1 MHRASTR
8 TPVSWARLLLTGALV
23 VGLTQSAACS
33 VRSARSARA
42 SGPATRSE
50 SPVAP
55 GSRVARLHEAD
66 GGPRYYAKFSPSLP
80 TSPSFFPV
88 GVWLAAV
95 NGQSDITSDQAAGLN
110 TYVTLT
116 SNSDFSLVRQSG
128 MYLIASRTSGEG
140 STPVGWFVDDEA
152 DMWAGAGNAKWT
164 GKRSYH
170 GTSCQPATA
179 GCGYTLQQ
187 EVLRT
192 LPHDH
197 RFRFANYGK
206 GVSFWETDAQAE
218 QFIDDYQNIVSSDDY
233 WFTDDNIC
241 TASEGGKWYDPRLLV
256 NGRLPANLCHLAA
269 NYGKTVSRIRY
280 LARNKK
286 PVWAF
291 VELGHPYPQNNWPSI
306 QPQQVIAAVWHS
318 LIAGAR
324 GIIYFNHSFGGPC
337 VTDNV
342 LRDQCY
348 ARIRAVVTEADRE
361 IGLLAPVLNA
371 PFADGVVTAS
381 SGVDFS
387 IKWYHHH
394 FYILTGS
401 DNPNAQ
407 NVTFSMP
414 CIGSAAVTVLNE
426 HRTIEAPNGTF
437 ADHFDNGDTIH
448 IYRIDGGSSCGA

>member
-1 MHRASTR
+1 MPGASTR
-8 TPVSWARLLLTGALV
+8 TSVSWARLLLTGALV
-23 VGLTQSAACS
+23 AGLTQSAACS
-33 VRSARSARA
+33 VRSAPASA
-42 SGPATRSE
+42 PATRSE
-50 SPVAP
+50 IPVAP
-55 GSRVARLHEAD
+55 GSKVARLQEVD

-80 TSPSFFPV
+80 SGPSFFPV

-95 NGQSDITSDQAAGLN
+95 NKPSDTTSDQDAGLN

-128 MYLIASRTSGEG
+128 MYLIASRVSGEE
-140 STPVGWFVDDEA
+140 SAPVGWFVDDEA
-152 DMWAGAGNAKWT
+152 DMWAGAGSAKWT

-170 GTSCQPATA
+170 GTSCQPAAA
-179 GCGYTLQQ
+179 GCGYTIQQ

-206 GVSFWETDAQAE
+206 GVSFWETDAQAG
-218 QFIDDYQNIVSSDDY
+218 QFIDDYQNVVSGDDY

-241 TASEGGKWYDPRLLV
+241 AASQGGEWYNPRLLV
-256 NGRLPANLCHLAA
+256 NGRLPVNLCHLAA
-269 NYGKTVSRIRY
+269 NYGKTVNRIRY
-280 LARNKK
+280 LAGYKK

-291 VELGHPYPQNNWPSI
+291 VELGHPYPENNWPSI
-306 QPQQVIAAVWHS
+306 QPQQVIAAVWQS

-348 ARIRAVVTEADRE
+348 ARIRAVVTQVDRE
-361 IGLLAPVLNA
+361 IHALAPVLNA

-381 SGVDFS
+381 SGVSFS
-387 IKWYHHH
+387 TKWYHQH
-394 FYILTGS
+394 FYVLAGS
-401 DNPNAQ
+401 DHPNAQ

-414 CIGSAAVTVLNE
+414 CVGSTTVTVLNE
-426 HRTIEAPNGTF
+426 RRTMQAPGGTF
-437 ADHFDNGDTIH
+437 TDHFDNGDTIH